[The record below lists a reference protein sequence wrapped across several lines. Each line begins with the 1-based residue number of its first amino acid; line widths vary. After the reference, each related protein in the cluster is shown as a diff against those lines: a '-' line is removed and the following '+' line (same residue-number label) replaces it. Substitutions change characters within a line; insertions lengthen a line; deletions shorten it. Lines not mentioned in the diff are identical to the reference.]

1 MIPALL
7 RRRLRLQPP
16 ILNREHIAEDAA
28 LVHRLAEEP
37 AAVAGARA
45 QLLARGVHRVPLALE
60 FQRLR
65 PALLVLEELPG
76 AVDRPVAEVA
86 GSREA
91 EGARGERVVEEVAD
105 EGWFFISIFFF
116 SGFLRWFFV
125 LGWIVDWGLVFFF
138 FFLSILDWSDD
149 GCVEPR
155 IEEEE
160 GEEEGEE
167 EEWKRTY

>member
-86 GSREA
+86 GSGEA

-105 EGWFFISIFFF
+105 EGCSLLACFF
-116 SGFLRWFFV
+116 SRFLEVVFV
-125 LGWIVDWGLVFFF
+125 LGWIVGWGGL
-138 FFLSILDWSDD
+138 
-149 GCVEPR
+149 G
-155 IEEEE
+155 
-160 GEEEGEE
+160 
-167 EEWKRTY
+167 